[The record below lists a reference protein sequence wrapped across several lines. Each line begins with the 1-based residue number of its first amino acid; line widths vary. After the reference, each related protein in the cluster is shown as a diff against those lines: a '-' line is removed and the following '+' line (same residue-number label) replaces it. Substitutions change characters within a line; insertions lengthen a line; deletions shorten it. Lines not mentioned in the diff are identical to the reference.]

1 MVVVVESPLVPRP
14 ELQRRHPHARSK
26 RSRIA
31 GPDYLVCWWSLRS
44 LFCNAGHFVA
54 REVAGSELRG
64 YTNQETHHTDLKQI
78 PLRQVHRQEQPGRNL
93 KMHQSTTYQRDPAGI
108 VGYFSNQLKTSEVT

>member
-14 ELQRRHPHARSK
+14 ELQRRHPHATSK

-31 GPDYLVCWWSLRS
+31 GPNTLGCWWSLRS
-44 LFCNAGHFVA
+44 LFCNARYLVA

-78 PLRQVHRQEQPGRNL
+78 PLLQANRQQQPRRHV
-93 KMHQSTTYQRDPAGI
+93 KMHQSTT
-108 VGYFSNQLKTSEVT
+108 

>member
-14 ELQRRHPHARSK
+14 ERQRRHPHATSK

-31 GPDYLVCWWSLRS
+31 GPNTLGCWWSLRS
-44 LFCNAGHFVA
+44 LFCDARYLVA

-64 YTNQETHHTDLKQI
+64 YTNQETHHTGLKQ
-78 PLRQVHRQEQPGRNL
+78 LQMRQANRQEQPGRNVKL
-93 KMHQSTTYQRDPAGI
+93 HPSTT
-108 VGYFSNQLKTSEVT
+108 